1 MRAQVSA
8 WLRLLFN
15 QSTHLPPVR
24 PSTATIISKLHTLSH
39 EPPSLEVVTSALG
52 LLRSVESVLTDEDR
66 SQLFVP
72 DIHDNLRPF
81 SVTFFNDIGDEAAV
95 LAGDDDFISHSL
107 IDEALARKLS
117 LSRLGLKYVG
127 LGIPGVDM
135 GEKPVVTVRRTLTQY
150 TEKQFIT
157 EFLANA
163 ADANATEFTVLVNE
177 FSFKPTATAS
187 TVRALCPALDKFCEA
202 PSLVVHNNAKFSNK
216 DFTGICRTSIGG
228 KEGRR
233 ETIGQFGLGAL
244 TMFHFTEVSPL
255 CSSLRQHCH

>member
-1 MRAQVSA
+1 MRRQVSA
-8 WLRLLFN
+8 GLRLFN

-24 PSTATIISKLHTLSH
+24 PTTAIIISKLHTLGH
-39 EPPSLEVVTSALG
+39 ESPSLEVVTSALG
-52 LLRSVESVLTDEDR
+52 LLRSIESDLTDEDR
-66 SQLFVP
+66 SQLLVP

-81 SVTFFNDIGDEAAV
+81 PVTFFNDIGDEAAV
-95 LAGDDDFISHSL
+95 LAGDDDCISHPL
-107 IDEALARKLS
+107 VDEALARKLS

-135 GEKPVVTVRRTLTQY
+135 GEKPVVTVSRTLTQY

-177 FSFKPTATAS
+177 FSFRPTTTTVTTS

-202 PSLVVHNNAKFSNK
+202 PSLVVHNNAKFSDK

-244 TMFHFTEVSPL
+244 TMFHFTEVSPI
-255 CSSLRQHCH
+255 CSGLHCY